1 MDNAPNKVS
10 KGNEKTVRRI
20 EIVSRLKDDN
30 GNVLFDMDKLPIIL
44 KEKEKVIKDYCYIIH
59 DKDVYEETTEKHQEG
74 DLKPAHI
81 HLLLRFKE
89 DQPQKIKYIAKWFG
103 IAENFLSTIKG
114 DWNSACL
121 YQIHF
126 NAEDKFQYDVSEV
139 TANFDYKALVEEAQ
153 RQKAEMNAP
162 AIDIIISKILSG
174 DIREYRKTLDID
186 GRTLVKYSQ
195 KIENAFRYYAERQQV
210 TRKERQTEVIF
221 ITGESGSGKTTL
233 AKKIAEN
240 RGLEYFISSGSNDI
254 LDSYSQQPCLILDD
268 IRPSSLGLSDLLKM
282 LDPHV
287 ASTVKSRYKNKYVN
301 CMLIILTTILPIDVF
316 YKNVFQENDEPVT
329 QLKRRCQTYI
339 KMGRDYIEISIW
351 DKNRLK
357 YSNPVYYKNTILDDY
372 IPNEKTTAEDVRTHV
387 KELMPFLEEDTLD
400 LDIGGFHLEPVR
412 EDKISTKKQKA
423 DSKDTASISNANFDA
438 IMPKL

>member
-1 MDNAPNKVS
+1 MANESN

-20 EIVSRLKDDN
+20 EIVSRLKDN
-30 GNVLFDMDKLPIIL
+30 EGNILFDMDKLPGVL
-44 KEKEKVIKDYCYIIH
+44 KEKEKIIRDYCYIIH
-59 DKDVYEETTEKHQEG
+59 DKDVYEETTEKHKKG
-74 DLKPAHI
+74 DLKPAHV
-81 HLLLRFKE
+81 HLLLRFKD
-89 DQPQKIKYIAKWFG
+89 DQIQRVKYIARWFG

-162 AIDIIISKILSG
+162 AIDIIVSKILSG

-221 ITGESGSGKTTL
+221 ITGDAGVGKSTL
-233 AKKIAEN
+233 AKRIAEN
-240 RGLEYFISSGSNDI
+240 KGLDYFVSSGSNDI

-301 CMLIILTTILPIDVF
+301 CELVILTTVLSIDTF

-339 KMGRDYIEISIW
+339 KMWEDSIEISVW
-351 DKNRLK
+351 DKKRMR
-357 YSNPVYYKNTILDDY
+357 YTNPVYYKNNILEEYVSKDTVT
-372 IPNEKTTAEDVRTHV
+372 EKDIKKHIE
-387 KELMPFLEEDTLD
+387 ELIPFLEEDAI
-400 LDIGGFHLEPVR
+400 DIGGFNLTPVR

>member
-1 MDNAPNKVS
+1 MANESN

-30 GNVLFDMDKLPIIL
+30 GNVLFDMDKLPDIL
-44 KEKEKVIKDYCYIIH
+44 KSKEKLIKDYLFVIH
-59 DKDVYEETTEKHQEG
+59 DRDIYEETTEKHQEG

-81 HLLLRFKE
+81 HLLLRFKD

-162 AIDIIISKILSG
+162 AIDVIISKILSG
-174 DIREYRKTLDID
+174 DIKEYRKTLDID

-221 ITGESGSGKTTL
+221 ITGDAGVGKSTL

-240 RGLEYFISSGSNDI
+240 KGLDYFISSGSNDV
-254 LDSYSQQPCLILDD
+254 LDS
-268 IRPSSLGLSDLLKM
+268 
-282 LDPHV
+282 
-287 ASTVKSRYKNKYVN
+287 
-301 CMLIILTTILPIDVF
+301 
-316 YKNVFQENDEPVT
+316 
-329 QLKRRCQTYI
+329 
-339 KMGRDYIEISIW
+339 
-351 DKNRLK
+351 
-357 YSNPVYYKNTILDDY
+357 
-372 IPNEKTTAEDVRTHV
+372 
-387 KELMPFLEEDTLD
+387 
-400 LDIGGFHLEPVR
+400 
-412 EDKISTKKQKA
+412 
-423 DSKDTASISNANFDA
+423 
-438 IMPKL
+438 

>member
-1 MDNAPNKVS
+1 MGKSSDKSVS
-10 KGNEKTVRRI
+10 VRRI

-30 GNVLFDMDKLPIIL
+30 GNVLFDMDKLPGVL
-44 KEKEKVIKDYCYIIH
+44 KEKEKIIRDYCYIIH

-103 IAENFLSTIKG
+103 LAENFLSTIKG

-126 NAEDKFQYDVSEV
+126 NAEDKYPYDASEV
-139 TANFDYKALVEEAQ
+139 TANFDYPALIEEAK
-153 RQKAEMNAP
+153 RVKAEMNAP

-174 DIREYRKTLDID
+174 DIKEYRKTLDID

-195 KIENAFRYYAERQQV
+195 KIENAFKYYAERQQV
-210 TRKERQTEVIF
+210 TQKERCTEIVF
-221 ITGESGSGKTTL
+221 ITGKPGCGKTTL
-233 AKKIAEN
+233 ARKIAEN
-240 RGLEYFISSGSNDI
+240 KGLEYFISSGSNDI

-287 ASTVKSRYKNKYVN
+287 ASSVKSRYRNKHLS
-301 CMLIILTTILPIDVF
+301 CKLIVLTTVLSIDTF

-339 KMGRDYIEISIW
+339 KMWEDSIEISVW
-351 DKNRLK
+351 DKKRRR
-357 YSNPVYYKNTILDDY
+357 YTSPVYYKNNVI
-372 IPNEKTTAEDVRTHV
+372 EKFVPKDTVTEKDVKKHIE
-387 KELMPFLEEDTLD
+387 ELIPFLEEDTF
-400 LDIGGFHLEPVR
+400 DIDGFHLEPVGEEKIPAQKQETDSNNNDSVSDENFKNIFPNAER
-412 EDKISTKKQKA
+412 ED
-423 DSKDTASISNANFDA
+423 
-438 IMPKL
+438 